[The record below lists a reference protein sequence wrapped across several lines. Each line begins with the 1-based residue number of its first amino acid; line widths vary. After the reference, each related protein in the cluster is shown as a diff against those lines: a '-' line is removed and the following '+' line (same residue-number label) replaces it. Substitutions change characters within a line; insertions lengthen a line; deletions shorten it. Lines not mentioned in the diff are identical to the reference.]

1 MDALDAFDSFLFSLS
16 RAFCSPLG
24 VFVQI
29 QVCFF
34 FFFFLTLLRF
44 ALAVSFFRSKI
55 RLVAEKVEEL
65 IVFILHC
72 LLFLNLVYVI
82 EPFGYIWFDWVEVAS
97 FGIFFFLYVGF
108 RFVNNWN
115 PIFKIHFIIFLNFL
129 GNQTVDHLVLSY
141 SSIFLSLSCN
151 FFLKKFLFIK

>member
-34 FFFFLTLLRF
+34 FFFNTLLRF

-72 LLFLNLVYVI
+72 LLFLNLVYVT

-97 FGIFFFLYVGF
+97 FGF
-108 RFVNNWN
+108 
-115 PIFKIHFIIFLNFL
+115 FKIHFLIFLNFL

-141 SSIFLSLSCN
+141 SSIFLSLSCY
-151 FFLKKFLFIK
+151 FFKILFIK